1 MHREANMSH
10 ILIASGDQGAC
21 SAIQQCF
28 GSEHEVE
35 TALDREACLE
45 LFRKRRYEFLFIDV
59 ELLGGT
65 LSVKECSIVLHPF
78 LLAYPTSQIIVMSSQ
93 EKIREAV
100 MTVKAGAHN
109 YLTYPIKSEEVEY
122 VTQSLYESQ
131 RMESE
136 LNYLR
141 NMVWKSDS
149 FEITQTRSP
158 KMQRVFDKVRSVA
171 ETRSTVL
178 LLGETG
184 TGKDVLARLI
194 HRNSHRSDNQFI
206 PVHCGAIPDTLLE
219 SELFGHEKGAFT
231 GAHRRKMGKF
241 EIAHEG
247 TILLDE
253 IGTITHPAQIRLLRV
268 LQDRTFHRVGGEQSI
283 EVDVRVI
290 AATNTNIKEMVEAGA
305 FRSDLYYRLSVF
317 PIEVPPLRERAE
329 DIPLFTQIFLERL
342 NSSYS
347 KGIRDIHPEVMD
359 AFMNYSWP
367 GNIRELE
374 NLLERGYILETT
386 SLITPESLPME
397 LLNSTSPQ
405 ARVQVDVSTSLAE
418 VRRKGADDIERQ
430 YLKELLSVH
439 NGRIKT
445 TADAAGITPRQLHKL
460 MKKHDIVTLLPHL
473 LEELKLK
480 IKELIGD

>member
-1 MHREANMSH
+1 MSH
-10 ILIASGDQGAC
+10 ILIASGSEGALN
-21 SAIQQCF
+21 AIQEYF
-28 GSEHEVE
+28 GAEHTVEVVADKE
-35 TALDREACLE
+35 RCLE

-59 ELLGGT
+59 EVLEAT
-65 LSVKECSIVLHPF
+65 LSVKENSVSLHPF
-78 LLAYPTSQIIVMSSQ
+78 QLAYPTSQIIVMSSA

-109 YLTYPIKSEEVEY
+109 YLTYPIKPEEVEY

-158 KMQRVFDKVRSVA
+158 KMQGVFDKIRSVA

-194 HRNSHRSDNQFI
+194 HRNSHRSDKQFI

-231 GAHRRKMGKF
+231 GAHRRKLGKF

-247 TILLDE
+247 TIFLDE
-253 IGTITHPAQIRLLRV
+253 IGTVTPPAQIRLLRV

-290 AATNTNIKEMVEAGA
+290 AATNTDIKKMVDNGT

-317 PIEVPPLRERAE
+317 PVEVPPLRERTE
-329 DIPLFTQIFLERL
+329 DIPLFTQTFLERL

-347 KGIRDIHPEVMD
+347 KNIREIHPEVME
-359 AFMNYSWP
+359 AFMSYPWP

-374 NLLERGYILETT
+374 NLLERGYILETA
-386 SLITPESLPME
+386 SMITPESLPME
-397 LLNSTSPQ
+397 LLDSTNPH
-405 ARVQVDVSTSLAE
+405 ARVYLDVSTSLGEA
-418 VRRKGADDIERQ
+418 RRRGADNIERQ

-445 TADAAGITPRQLHKL
+445 TAEAAGITPRQLHKL
-460 MKKHDIVTLLPHL
+460 MKKHDIR
-473 LEELKLK
+473 
-480 IKELIGD
+480 KEDFKPSAKPER

>member
-1 MHREANMSH
+1 MSRV
-10 ILIASGDQGAC
+10 LIASCEQDAC
-21 SAIQQCF
+21 SAIEECF
-28 GSEHEVE
+28 GNGHEVKVVRE
-35 TALDREACLE
+35 KEACLE
-45 LFRKRRYEFLFIDV
+45 LFRERRYEYLFADV

-65 LSVKECSIVLHPF
+65 LSVKECSVALHPF
-78 LLAYPTSQIIVMSSQ
+78 QTAYPTSQIIVLCSE

-109 YLTYPIKSEEVEY
+109 YLTYPIKPEEVEH

-136 LNYLR
+136 LHYLR

-149 FEITQTRSP
+149 FEITQSRSP
-158 KMQRVFDKVRSVA
+158 LMRSVFEKIRSVA

-194 HRNSHRSDNQFI
+194 HRNSHRGDKQFI

-231 GAHRRKMGKF
+231 GAHRRKLGKF

-247 TILLDE
+247 TIFLDE
-253 IGTITHPAQIRLLRV
+253 IGTITPPAQIRLLRV

-283 EVDVRVI
+283 DVDVRVI
-290 AATNTNIKEMVEAGA
+290 AATNTDVIQMVESGT

-317 PIEVPPLRERAE
+317 PVEVPPLRERSE
-329 DIPLFTQIFLERL
+329 DIPLFAQAFLERL

-347 KGIRDIHPEVMD
+347 KEIREIRPEVME
-359 AFMNYSWP
+359 AFMSYAWP

-386 SLITPESLPME
+386 STITPESLPME
-397 LLNSTSPQ
+397 LLNASRPH
-405 ARVQVDVSTSLAE
+405 ARVQVDVSTPLAE
-418 VRRKGADDIERQ
+418 VRRRGADDIERQ
-430 YLKELLSVH
+430 YLKELLSMNH
-439 NGRIKT
+439 GRINI
-445 TADAAGITPRQLHKL
+445 TAEAAGITTRQLHKL
-460 MKKHDIVTLLPHL
+460 MKKHGIR
-473 LEELKLK
+473 
-480 IKELIGD
+480 KEDFKSAPRNER

>member
-1 MHREANMSH
+1 MSL
-10 ILIASGDQGAC
+10 ILIASSNQGAC
-21 SAIQQCF
+21 KAIQECF
-28 GSEHEVE
+28 GAEHTVE
-35 TALDREACLE
+35 MAGDKEKCLE

-65 LSVKECSIVLHPF
+65 LSVKECSVALHPF
-78 LLAYPTSQIIVMSSQ
+78 QLAYPTSQIIVMSSQ

-109 YLTYPIKSEEVEY
+109 YLTYPVKPEEVEY
-122 VTQSLYESQ
+122 VTESLYESQ

-136 LNYLR
+136 LDYLR
-141 NMVWKSDS
+141 NMVWQSDS

-158 KMQRVFDKVRSVA
+158 KMQTVFDKIRSVA

-194 HRNSHRSDNQFI
+194 HRNSHRSEKQFI

-231 GAHRRKMGKF
+231 GAHRRKLGKF

-253 IGTITHPAQIRLLRV
+253 IGTITFPAQIRLLRV

-290 AATNTNIKEMVEAGA
+290 AATNTDIKGMVEAGS

-317 PIEVPPLRERAE
+317 PIEVPPLRERTE
-329 DIPLFTQIFLERL
+329 DIPLFVQAFLERL
-342 NSSYS
+342 NSLYS
-347 KGIRDIHPEVMD
+347 KDIREVHPEVME
-359 AFMNYSWP
+359 AFMDYPWP

-374 NLLERGYILETT
+374 NLLERGYILETA
-386 SLITPESLPME
+386 SMISPESLPME
-397 LLNSTSPQ
+397 LLNSTSSH
-405 ARVQVDVSTSLAE
+405 ARVYLDVSTSLGEA
-418 VRRKGADDIERQ
+418 RRRATDNVERQ
-430 YLKELLSVH
+430 YLKELLSAH

-445 TADAAGITPRQLHKL
+445 TAEAAGITPRQLHKL
-460 MKKHDIVTLLPHL
+460 MKKHDIR
-473 LEELKLK
+473 
-480 IKELIGD
+480 KEDFKPSARPER